1 MKVTI
6 TGLQHTYHGTGVE
19 TRTVL
24 DIDHWALEAGAHVL
38 LRGVSGSGK
47 TTLFNIIAGM
57 LRPTHG
63 VITLGEQPLYL
74 LGEAARD
81 RFRAA
86 HIGYVFQTHQLMPG
100 FSALENVTMPMMFA
114 GTIAPGARAGRAH
127 HLLEQ
132 VGLGA
137 FIRHR
142 PHQLSTGQRL
152 RVAIARALAN
162 APRLLLADE
171 PTAALDP
178 HGAAQAIELLQ
189 ESCRQNQATLI
200 IASHDPELNARFPTQ
215 FALSGG
221 RITPMTAA
229 HAEAAPA

>member
-6 TGLQHTYHGTGVE
+6 TGLRHTYQGAGVE
-19 TRTVL
+19 ARTVL
-24 DIDHWALEAGAHVL
+24 DIDGWSLEAGAHAL

-47 TTLFNIIAGM
+47 TTLFNILSGM

-63 VITLGEQPLYL
+63 TVMLGDQSLYL

-100 FSALENVTMPMMFA
+100 FSTLENVVMPMMFA
-114 GTIAPGARAGRAH
+114 GTVVAAARTARAR
-127 HLLEQ
+127 HLLEA

-137 FIRHR
+137 FTRHR

-178 HGAAQAIELLQ
+178 EGAAAVIDLLQ
-189 ESCRQNQATLI
+189 ASCRQNDATLL
-200 IASHDPELNARFPTQ
+200 IASHDPALDARFPLQ

-221 RITPMTAA
+221 RIAPMTT
-229 HAEAAPA
+229 HQMETAEA